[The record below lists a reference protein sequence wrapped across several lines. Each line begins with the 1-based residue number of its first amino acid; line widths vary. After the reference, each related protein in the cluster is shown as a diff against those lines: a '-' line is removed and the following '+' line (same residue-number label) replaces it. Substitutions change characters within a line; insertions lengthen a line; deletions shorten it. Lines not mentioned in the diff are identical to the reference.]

1 MEIILFVVIG
11 VIISI
16 VSAAGKKKQNPSS
29 EEAPVRPTMSD
40 IQKAFM
46 LFGET
51 ETQPQ
56 REPKQVERQAA
67 ARSVAAKQTEKAAER
82 LSART
87 FETTPAYHSAAP
99 QNKYANI
106 NLERF
111 HSGEADISNDMPL
124 KAVKKQRS
132 ALGLFEDKNDFV
144 RAVIYSEILTRK
156 AR

>member
-1 MEIILFVVIG
+1 M
-11 VIISI
+11 
-16 VSAAGKKKQNPSS
+16 
-29 EEAPVRPTMSD
+29 RPTMSD

-67 ARSVAAKQTEKAAER
+67 ARPVAAKQTEIAAER

-87 FETTPAYHSAAP
+87 YETTPAYYAAAP

-111 HSGEADISNDMPL
+111 HAGETDISNDMPL

-132 ALGLFEDKNDFV
+132 
-144 RAVIYSEILTRK
+144 VITSYSIHYTKLYEYLPGCYSSAPQWQSGSSSASGTWDQ
-156 AR
+156 